1 MSVNNQ
7 AQDRYKAPLN
17 RSVDFEQVEFRDL
30 ENDDLFWLR
39 NDNIN
44 GNINNCHRKIND
56 TESMNL
62 ITREI
67 VTISGNKRVYLK
79 DQYEWFNTKTFTH

>member
-17 RSVDFEQVEFRDL
+17 RSVDFEQVVFVDL
-30 ENDDLFWLR
+30 EIDDLFWLR
-39 NDNIN
+39 NDNTN

-79 DQYEWFNTKTFTH
+79 D

>member
-1 MSVNNQ
+1 MPDNNHT
-7 AQDRYKAPLN
+7 QDLYNPPSTN
-17 RSVDFEQVEFRDL
+17 T
-30 ENDDLFWLR
+30 NDWDSTTFSDIDTSDLFWLR

-79 DQYEWFNTKTFTH
+79 D

>member
-7 AQDRYKAPLN
+7 AQDRYNAPN
-17 RSVDFEQVEFRDL
+17 VRSVDFEETYWSDL
-30 ENDDLFWLR
+30 EIDDLFWLR

-44 GNINNCHRKIND
+44 GNVNNCHRKIND

-67 VTISGNKRVYLK
+67 VKNSGNQRVYTK
-79 DQYEWFNTKTFTH
+79 D

>member
-7 AQDRYKAPLN
+7 AQDRYNAPN
-17 RSVDFEQVEFRDL
+17 VRSVDFEETYWSDL
-30 ENDDLFWLR
+30 EIDDLFWLR

-44 GNINNCHRKIND
+44 GNVNNCHRKIND

-67 VTISGNKRVYLK
+67 VKISGNQRVYTK
-79 DQYEWFNTKTFTH
+79 D